1 MIITEAIME
10 SIIKALFSRKILDF
24 DHFISLFTSGLT
36 DIHVV
41 ETFLQSST
49 PSLLILVSMISPSVQ
64 MYGFHFGLCGATFA
78 RIKDIS
84 GIYVVECARNLKQ

>member
-24 DHFISLFTSGLT
+24 DHFISLFTSCLT

-41 ETFLQSST
+41 ETFLQTS

-84 GIYVVECARNLKQ
+84 GIYVVECARNLIQ

>member
-36 DIHVV
+36 DIRVV
-41 ETFLQSST
+41 ETFLQTST
-49 PSLLILVSMISPSVQ
+49 PSLLILKSQ
-64 MYGFHFGLCGATFA
+64 
-78 RIKDIS
+78 
-84 GIYVVECARNLKQ
+84 

>member
-36 DIHVV
+36 DIRVV
-41 ETFLQSST
+41 ETFFQTST
-49 PSLLILVSMISPSVQ
+49 PSLLILVSMISPSIE

>member
-24 DHFISLFTSGLT
+24 DHFISLFTSCLT

-41 ETFLQSST
+41 ETFLQTS

-64 MYGFHFGLCGATFA
+64 MYGFHFGLCGA
-78 RIKDIS
+78 DICSNQGHFWDLCS
-84 GIYVVECARNLKQ
+84 GMCSKLIQ